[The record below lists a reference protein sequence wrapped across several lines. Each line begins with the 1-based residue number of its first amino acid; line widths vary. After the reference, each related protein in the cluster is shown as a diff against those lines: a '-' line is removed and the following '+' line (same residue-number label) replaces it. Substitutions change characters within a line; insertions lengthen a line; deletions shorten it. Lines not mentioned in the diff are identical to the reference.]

1 MYSSMNRKIL
11 ALLEDPKN
19 LQQVSE
25 CLEQSGHCVL
35 KATRFEVAM
44 QILERQPVDLIVSDV
59 HLQNGGDI
67 FDFLVRVH
75 LSPLL
80 QNVPFVCFS
89 FQPTELAE
97 YLAAGVQTA
106 ARILGATSYISMRVF
121 DPNEFAMRINDL
133 LSKKA
138 DIDCPTLERWQQNQ
152 LSR

>member
-1 MYSSMNRKIL
+1 MNRKIL

-25 CLEQSGHCVL
+25 CLEESGHCVF
-35 KATRFEVAM
+35 KATRFDVAM
-44 QILERQPVDLIVSDV
+44 QILDRQPVDLIVSDV

-75 LSPLL
+75 VSPLL

-97 YLAAGVQTA
+97 YLATGVQTA
-106 ARILGATSYISMRVF
+106 ARILGATCYISMQVF

-133 LSKKA
+133 LSKRSSSEY
-138 DIDCPTLERWQQNQ
+138 PSMERYQENQ